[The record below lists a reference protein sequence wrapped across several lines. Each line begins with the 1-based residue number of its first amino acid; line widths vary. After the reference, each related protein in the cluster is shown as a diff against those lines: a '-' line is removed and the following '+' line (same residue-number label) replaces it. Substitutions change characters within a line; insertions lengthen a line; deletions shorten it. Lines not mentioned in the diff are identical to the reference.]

1 MENDIQ
7 SVLDDYEVSIEDQ
20 SGLVNALEDAFLEE
34 VKSQKADL
42 LNDIKS
48 DIDNELREVGYL

>member
-1 MENDIQ
+1 MKNDIE

-34 VKSQKADL
+34 VKSQKAEL
-42 LNDIKS
+42 LENIKS
-48 DIDNELREVGYL
+48 DLDNELYDINS

>member
-34 VKSQKADL
+34 VKSQKAEL
-42 LNDIKS
+42 LENIKS
-48 DIDNELREVGYL
+48 DLDNELYDINS